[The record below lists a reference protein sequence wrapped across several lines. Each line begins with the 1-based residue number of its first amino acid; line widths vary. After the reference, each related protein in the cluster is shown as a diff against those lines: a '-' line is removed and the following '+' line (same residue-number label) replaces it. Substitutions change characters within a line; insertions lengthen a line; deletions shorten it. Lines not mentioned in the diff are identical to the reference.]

1 MCDDYEMEKY
11 KRYRMKVQKY
21 DNVYYSNLPALWD
34 LIQNS
39 KILPGTKKTFS
50 VFPKLL
56 KKNSAYFKK
65 QILYVS

>member
-1 MCDDYEMEKY
+1 LCDDYEMEKY

-21 DNVYYSNLPALWD
+21 DNVYYSNLTSLWD

-39 KILPGTKKTFS
+39 KIRSGTKKTFS

-56 KKNSAYFKK
+56 KKSYAYFEK